1 MLKNKVVSA
10 QAAASLVHD
19 GDTLVFSGFGVVGVP
34 DELAVALEK
43 RFLDSGTPR
52 GLTLFFGGGPGD
64 GKDQGANRLAHEGLI
79 KRAIGGHWGLVPKL
93 GELALANKIEA
104 YNLPLGVISH
114 LYREIA
120 AGKPG
125 NLSPVGLGTF
135 VDPRLQGGRINA
147 RTTEELVEV
156 TALGGREMLFYRAP
170 KPNVA

>member
-1 MLKNKVVSA
+1 MLKNKIVSA
-10 QAAASLVHD
+10 QEAVSLVHD

-43 RFLDSGTPR
+43 RFVDTGTPR

-64 GKDQGANRLAHEGLI
+64 GKDQGANRLAHEGML

-93 GELALANKIEA
+93 GELAIANKIEA

-135 VDPRLQGGRINA
+135 VDPRQQGGKLSLIHISEPTRH
-147 RTTEELVEV
+147 
-156 TALGGREMLFYRAP
+156 
-170 KPNVA
+170 